1 MHGLNTG
8 SGARSEKT
16 LDSFV
21 PEITNHLEIVACS
34 ATRRK
39 MGMLALDHSSNPVS
53 HQNLKIAS
61 LSELVEQTFLPRQ
74 EVLLGAPKSFNKHNG
89 VPKKPS
95 KRWAFSLSGSSNLY

>member
-1 MHGLNTG
+1 MHGLNIG

-21 PEITNHLEIVACS
+21 PEITNHPEIVACS

-39 MGMLALDHSSNPVS
+39 MGVLALGHSSNPVS

-61 LSELVEQTFLPRQ
+61 LSELVEQTFLPHQ
-74 EVLLGAPKSFNKHNG
+74 EVLLGAPASSNKEVKS
-89 VPKKPS
+89 PEKPS
-95 KRWAFSLSGSSNLY
+95 ESWAFSLSGRYLV

>member
-21 PEITNHLEIVACS
+21 PEITNHPEIVACS

-39 MGMLALDHSSNPVS
+39 MGVLALGHSSSPMS

-74 EVLLGAPKSFNKHNG
+74 DKSF
-89 VPKKPS
+89 
-95 KRWAFSLSGSSNLY
+95 